1 MFQISVIIPTFNR
14 KSFLFNAIDSVLTQT
29 YQNIELII
37 IDDGSS
43 DKTIDQ
49 LKEYKSKI
57 KVHRQINKGISA
69 ARNKGLKISKNDW
82 VAFLDSDDRWEP
94 EKLEK
99 QVNYLKQNPKHKFC
113 HTDEIWIKNTVRV
126 NPRNK
131 HKKYGGYIFDK
142 CLDIC
147 CISPSSVL
155 IHKSIFKKIGLFDE
169 NLPVCEDYDLWLRIS
184 AEFPI
189 LFLNEKLTIKFGGHS
204 NQLSK
209 KFWGMDRFRVRAL
222 ENIIKKSSLPKK
234 YKNMAKKTLEKKARI
249 YLKGLKK
256 RNKFKEISIYENKIK
271 QYGWKN
277 GN

>member
-1 MFQISVIIPTFNR
+1 MFKISVIIPTFNR
-14 KSFLFNAIDSVLTQT
+14 KQFLSNAINSVLDQT
-29 YQNIELII
+29 YPNIELII

-49 LKEYKSKI
+49 LKKYKSQI
-57 KVHRQINKGISA
+57 KVHKQPNKGISA

-169 NLPVCEDYDLWLRIS
+169 NLPVCEDYDLWLRI
-184 AEFPI
+184 AMRYRFHFIEQP
-189 LFLNEKLTIKFGGHS
+189 LVIKYGGHED
-204 NQLSK
+204 QLSRK
-209 KFWGMDRFRVRAL
+209 YWGMDRFRVA
-222 ENIIKKSSLPKK
+222 
-234 YKNMAKKTLEKKARI
+234 A
-249 YLKGLKK
+249 LKK
-256 RNKFKEISIYENKIK
+256 LLDLNLLEGEHFET
-271 QYGWKN
+271 
-277 GN
+277 

>member
-14 KSFLFNAIDSVLTQT
+14 KPLLFNAIDSVLTQT

-222 ENIIKKSSLPKK
+222 ENIIKK
-234 YKNMAKKTLEKKARI
+234 
-249 YLKGLKK
+249 
-256 RNKFKEISIYENKIK
+256 KIFA
-271 QYGWKN
+271 
-277 GN
+277 